1 MLMSN
6 FPPSVKA
13 PVVMEE
19 SVSAFS
25 AAISWINSGP
35 VVDRYEVYWER
46 DASGEC
52 PNEKQGNTV
61 TDGST
66 TSYEITDLF
75 GVSRYNV
82 TVMATNA
89 AGTAVSNEFFITTP
103 EAGSTNS
110 LCVAPCS

>member
-1 MLMSN
+1 M
-6 FPPSVKA
+6 
-13 PVVMEE
+13 VMEK

-25 AAISWINSGP
+25 ATVSWTSSGP

-46 DASGEC
+46 DTSGEC
-52 PNEKQGNTV
+52 SNENQGNTV

-75 GVSRYNV
+75 GDSRYNV
-82 TVMATNA
+82 TVRATNT
-89 AGTAVSNEFFITTP
+89 AGSAVSNEFYITTT
-103 EAGSTNS
+103 EAGSTNI

>member
-1 MLMSN
+1 MPSQPPYHGPAHVQWWIGMRCIGRETPQESVLMS
-6 FPPSVKA
+6 
-13 PVVMEE
+13 
-19 SVSAFS
+19 
-25 AAISWINSGP
+25 
-35 VVDRYEVYWER
+35 
-46 DASGEC
+46 
-52 PNEKQGNTV
+52 NTV

-82 TVMATNA
+82 TVRATNA
-89 AGTAVSNEFFITTP
+89 AGSAVSNEFYITTT

>member
-1 MLMSN
+1 M
-6 FPPSVKA
+6 
-13 PVVMEE
+13 VMEE

-25 AAISWINSGP
+25 AAISWTSSGP

-46 DASGEC
+46 DTSGEC
-52 PNEKQGNTV
+52 PNENQGNTV

-75 GVSRYNV
+75 SVSRYNV
-82 TVMATNA
+82 TVRATNA
-89 AGTAVSNEFFITTP
+89 AGTAVSNEFYITTT